1 MWGSHFDGRFTR
13 LKLMEQSRKRK
24 QGKHPEKVLS
34 AIRVRALAEPGRYID
49 GNGLYLE
56 VDVSG
61 AKRWTLR
68 TVIHGKRCDVGLG
81 GLALV
86 SLAQAREEAARLRR
100 IARAGGDPLTER
112 RKERQVVPT
121 FEAAARQVHE
131 ARRNHFATRST
142 RRNGSQLLRPTY
154 FLPLA
159 IAAWIT
165 SNQPMCSKRYRQSG
179 WKFQR
184 RPAVYASG

>member
-1 MWGSHFDGRFTR
+1 
-13 LKLMEQSRKRK
+13 MEQSRKRK

-100 IARAGGDPLTER
+100 IARAGGIR
-112 RKERQVVPT
+112 
-121 FEAAARQVHE
+121 
-131 ARRNHFATRST
+131 
-142 RRNGSQLLRPTY
+142 
-154 FLPLA
+154 
-159 IAAWIT
+159 
-165 SNQPMCSKRYRQSG
+165 
-179 WKFQR
+179 
-184 RPAVYASG
+184 